1 MKSKHP
7 KYPFEMACTLTK
19 CYCKRTENHM
29 TLVTAKSF
37 RKYNELHLLQSLTL
51 AAKYNSQ
58 TQLGFGG
65 SLRLKLSVVT

>member
-1 MKSKHP
+1 
-7 KYPFEMACTLTK
+7 MAHTLTK

-29 TLVTAKSF
+29 TLLTAESF

-51 AAKYNSQ
+51 VGKYNSQ

-65 SLRLKLSVVT
+65 SLLLKPSVVT